1 MSPSTS
7 PVLSA
12 GTVVFCGGVLSVK
25 LPPARLV
32 IGVETPARFRSGRVW
47 PATEGYAGGASMGI
61 ALSLC
66 IAKNLLGIRTMRG
79 SITGNLLQG
88 TRKTTGVKPRCIP
101 LACFTGIITAR
112 LLIVKRRFFAA
123 LRMTGAGL
131 VIVSAAKNLPSHQAP
146 DLSF

>member
-88 TRKTTGVKPRCIP
+88 TRKTMWSEAA
-101 LACFTGIITAR
+101 LHSAR
-112 LLIVKRRFFAA
+112 LLHRYYNRPLAGCQEEI
-123 LRMTGAGL
+123 LRCAQNDRSQTCH
-131 VIVSAAKNLPSHQAP
+131 SER
-146 DLSF
+146 